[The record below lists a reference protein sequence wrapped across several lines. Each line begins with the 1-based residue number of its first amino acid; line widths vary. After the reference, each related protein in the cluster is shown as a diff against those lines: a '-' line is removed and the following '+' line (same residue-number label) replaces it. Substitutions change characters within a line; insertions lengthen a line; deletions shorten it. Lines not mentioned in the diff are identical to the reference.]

1 MKFFRKYFHKKL
13 IRPII
18 TKTVTKALIAL
29 AAVLVW
35 DRFAN
40 VETVGISR
48 LSIGLSAVGLILV
61 LMSWF
66 SYLHLDGLTPIDQI
80 KSRLLKP
87 GRRKTKPAR
96 SRGGDIADYL
106 DEEIIPYEDLE
117 DDEKAVCRLVSY
129 VLSGLILIVISF
141 FVPLG

>member
-1 MKFFRKYFHKKL
+1 M

-80 KSRLLKP
+80 LKP